1 MKFFVILYK
10 LINCF
15 ELLKTNYLLI
25 LISHFYYHLSSY
37 LLSFTIIDIY
47 NNNLFF
53 VFVKIL
59 KTHIRLQ
66 FALFYLGKY
75 RIIL

>member
-15 ELLKTNYLLI
+15 VLNCLI
-25 LISHFYYHLSSY
+25 ENKLFINLNFPF
-37 LLSFTIIDIY
+37 LLSFIFYDIY